1 MTTRLTFL
9 PERLRKILT
18 RITPERF
25 VGVSGIAVLCA
36 ASAAALLPIT
46 HDANAL
52 ALAQWIGGLGLN
64 VLAGVLERTYLELQA
79 QPASD
84 ELDRVGAVAQRIS
97 EEMRH
102 YPLLRQQIGEF
113 LGETGSLQI
122 AQQVAAGN
130 PAVSGW
136 LLLQIYG
143 EVSRYEEDFA
153 AIHTAL
159 AEIKAALAAQGTRL
173 GAPPAPYMAPGT
185 PIQGVFG
192 RSTDISLLT
201 EWLALDSVMA
211 QPIALRG
218 LGGIGK
224 TTLAATLAQQQQIR
238 EYFVDGVFWTEL
250 GPKPG
255 LRARLE
261 EWGQLL
267 GLDLAAAPDITSCS
281 RRLRETMDARRALL
295 VIDDV
300 WDAAQGTQFL
310 VGGPACRIVI
320 TTRELPVANDLATPE
335 RVYAVDTL
343 PPADAVALLRA
354 LAPGIVEADIS
365 KAKELCARLEFL
377 PLAITLAGRYLA
389 NEALTAPRQ
398 ARLITALLS
407 SAEDRLAL
415 VQGTPRSG
423 IEDDRPSLRRD
434 SRIERGPPTAVGPGE
449 ICHAVVVRRRTV
461 VVDGCNGSRGL
472 GHHGRRDSNNAHAS
486 FAARTDREQAGSLP
500 NACLAGRLRSSAA
513 QGVEAVSEAQKRAIR
528 YLIGRARASRDD
540 PAYLGRDDYGSWS
553 GHGRGSPPI
562 GRVRRRNRTRS

>member
-1 MTTRLTFL
+1 MENGMTTRLTFL

-52 ALAQWIGGLGLN
+52 ALAQWLGGLGLN
-64 VLAGVLERTYLELQA
+64 VLASVLERTYLELQA
-79 QPASD
+79 QPSTD
-84 ELDRVGAVAQRIS
+84 ELDRVAVMAQRIG

-113 LGETGSLQI
+113 LGDTGSLQI
-122 AQQVAAGN
+122 AQEVAAGN

-153 AIHTAL
+153 SIHTAL
-159 AEIKAALAAQGTRL
+159 AEIKATLAARGTRL
-173 GAPPAPYMAPGT
+173 GVPAAPFMAPST

-192 RSTDISLLT
+192 RSADISLLT

-224 TTLAATLAQQQQIR
+224 TTLAATMAQQQQIR
-238 EYFVDGVFWTEL
+238 KFFVDGVFWTEL

-267 GLDLAAAPDITSCS
+267 GLDLAAAPDVPSCS
-281 RRLRETMDARRALL
+281 RRLREAMDARRTLL

-300 WDAAQGTQFL
+300 WDAAHGTQFL
-310 VGGPACRIVI
+310 VGGPACRVVI

-335 RVYAVDTL
+335 RVYSVDTL
-343 PPADAVALLRA
+343 PPAAAAALLRA

-365 KAKELCARLEFL
+365 KAKELCTRLEYL

-398 ARLITALLS
+398 ERLITALLS
-407 SAEDRLAL
+407 SAEERLAL

-423 IEDDRPSLRRD
+423 IEDERPSLRAILGL
-434 SRIERGPPTAVGPGE
+434 SVERLPRLEQERFAMLSWYGAEPLSWTDAMAAAIWDTTEDETATTLT
-449 ICHAVVVRRRTV
+449 HLLQ
-461 VVDGCNGSRGL
+461 RGL
-472 GHHGRRDSNNAHAS
+472 VESRQGRYRMHALLADY
-486 FAARTDREQAGSLP
+486 AAV
-500 NACLAGRLRSSAA
+500 LRK
-513 QGVEAVSEAQKRAIR
+513 EWK
-528 YLIGRARASRDD
+528 L
-540 PAYLGRDDYGSWS
+540 
-553 GHGRGSPPI
+553 
-562 GRVRRRNRTRS
+562 